1 LVWVSD
7 SHLQQV
13 NGELALNLLAV
24 SMLIQWF
31 LWCFALEMRIKM
43 AVATFFAFSWA
54 IYIMYEQ
61 FFIL

>member
-31 LWCFALEMRIKM
+31 LWCFALKIRMKM
-43 AVATFFAFSWA
+43 AVATFFAFSWT
-54 IYIMYEQ
+54 IYMYEQ
-61 FFIL
+61 FFIV